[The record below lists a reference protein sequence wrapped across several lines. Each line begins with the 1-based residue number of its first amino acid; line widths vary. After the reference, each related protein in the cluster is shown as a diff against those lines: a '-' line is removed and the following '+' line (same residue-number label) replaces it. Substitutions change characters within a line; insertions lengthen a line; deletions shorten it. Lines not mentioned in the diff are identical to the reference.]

1 MNRLKGKVAIVT
13 GAGGAIGED
22 IATKFAEEGANVCV
36 VDFSDRGAD
45 VAASISGRGLSAMFC
60 KCDISSEESVK
71 SMVDAVVTKWS
82 TIDILVNCAVAF
94 VFGTVQEAT
103 VEDWDR
109 VLGVNV
115 KGTALCTKHAVAP
128 MIAYVS
134 FFAVFMRFVH
144 FVVPNSPLLTI
155 LVLYCRAGKG
165 GSIINVG
172 SISSFISQPAFVPYN
187 TSKGAILQLTRCCAY
202 DLGKH
207 GIRVNTVC
215 PGCIDT
221 PATDLHAKKLGK
233 QKDELCAE
241 MIEQHIIKRM
251 GTSRDIANA
260 CVFLA
265 GDEST
270 FMTGTELVVD
280 GGYLAH

>member
-128 MIAYVS
+128 MIA
-134 FFAVFMRFVH
+134 
-144 FVVPNSPLLTI
+144 
-155 LVLYCRAGKG
+155 AGKG